1 MSFERI
7 WALSLRIIRQFIRDK
22 RTLALLF
29 IVPIFVMGLLG
40 YLINYPVG
48 TIRLGVSFSQSNSFL
63 KAQEEML
70 STQGFQLTEIPMLE
84 AREKIESGDIYA
96 AIIIPDFVNSKEI
109 ELILG
114 GTDPTINGEVMS
126 RLSRFMQ
133 GLVRSLP
140 IDSLLPDLK
149 TDYVYGGPDFTS
161 IDYLAPAFISFFV
174 FFFVFLLAVVS
185 FLRERSRGTIERLL
199 VSPLSRLEVV
209 LGYALGFLIFAL
221 VQSAIIILFAIY
233 VLQIKY
239 VGSVWLV
246 YLVNCFI
253 IVASVSL
260 GIFLSAFARNELQAI
275 QFIPIVVIP
284 QALLCGFFWPVEQ
297 MAPLLRGIA
306 QVLPMTYAIQALKE
320 IMIKG
325 NGFEAI
331 FLPLL
336 VLFLFIIFFFFLAS
350 LSVRKQT
357 S

>member
-1 MSFERI
+1 MSLERV
-7 WALSLRIIRQFIRDK
+7 WALSLRIIRQFLRDR
-22 RTLALLF
+22 RTLLLLF

-40 YLINYPVG
+40 YLINSPSEV
-48 TIRLGVSFSQSNSFL
+48 IRLGVSFSQNSPFL
-63 KAQEEML
+63 QVHEEML
-70 STQGFQLTEIPMLE
+70 SAQGFQVSKISMQEARPKLE
-84 AREKIESGDIYA
+84 AGEIHA
-96 AIIIPDFVNSKEI
+96 ALILPDFVNLNEI
-109 ELILG
+109 VLMIE
-114 GTDPTINGEVMS
+114 GTDPAINGEVMS

-133 GLVRSLP
+133 DLLRSLP
-140 IDSLLPDLK
+140 IGSLLPELK
-149 TDYVYGGPDFTS
+149 TEYIYGGPDFTS

-199 VSPLSRLEVV
+199 VSPLTRLEVV

-253 IVASVSL
+253 IIASVSL

-275 QFIPIVVIP
+275 QFIPIVVVP

-297 MAPLLRGIA
+297 MVPLLRGIA
-306 QVLPMTYAIQALKE
+306 QILPMTYAVQALKE

-325 NGFEAI
+325 NGFQTI
-331 FLPLL
+331 LLPLL
-336 VLFLFIIFFFFLAS
+336 VLSLFALFFIFLAS
-350 LSVRKQT
+350 FSVRKKT
-357 S
+357 